1 MNAQTPATALVIEHQ
16 AEARE
21 VTPLTLLDRALT
33 AGADPATL
41 REFMEL
47 QREFRR
53 DQAKMAFSEAFAGF
67 KSEAIKIVRNRKVED
82 GPLKG
87 RRYAELSSFVE
98 AAVPLLSKHGLSHSW
113 AITRDDKDWIE
124 VTCTIEHVLG
134 GTKTAS
140 AGGPPDG
147 GGAKNPLQ
155 ARIST
160 ITYLERVTLKAAAGL
175 SESGDDDDG
184 RASGDPGTIS
194 DEQIADLRGL
204 IVRAAPDLPKFLE
217 NFGIED
223 LADLPVLR
231 LSEAKMVLNM
241 KIKADEKK
249 ARAKDEAA

>member
-1 MNAQTPATALVIEHQ
+1 MNAQTPATALVIEHRD
-16 AEARE
+16 EAPHD
-21 VTPLTLLDRALT
+21 VSPLALLDRAL
-33 AGADPATL
+33 ARGADVATL
-41 REFMEL
+41 KDLMEL
-47 QREFRR
+47 QREYKR

-67 KSEAIKIVRNRKVED
+67 KSEAIKIVRNREVTD

-160 ITYLERVTLKAAAGL
+160 ITPSTAATK
-175 SESGDDDDG
+175 
-184 RASGDPGTIS
+184 P
-194 DEQIADLRGL
+194 LRPSM
-204 IVRAAPDLPKFLE
+204 IPT
-217 NFGIED
+217 
-223 LADLPVLR
+223 
-231 LSEAKMVLNM
+231 S
-241 KIKADEKK
+241 
-249 ARAKDEAA
+249 